1 MTTTLPTRAVDA
13 PVPDTSGF
21 DALGVPADIVGT
33 LRAHG
38 IASPFPIQALT
49 VADGC
54 AGRDLSGRAPTGS
67 GKTIAFGIPLVTNTS
82 KAGPKRPTGLV
93 LVPTRELAKQVCEEL
108 SWLGSSRKLRV
119 AAVYGGAGFGPQ
131 LKALRKGVDVL
142 VACPG
147 RLKDLIERR
156 EADLS
161 AVEIV
166 VLDEADR
173 MSDMGFLPA
182 VRELL
187 DQTPRDRQTLLF
199 SATLDGAVD
208 TIVRNY
214 QRDPIRHIL
223 PVDESAK
230 LLSRH
235 LWWRV
240 ERDERVQVCADVVK
254 LAGSSIVFCKT
265 KHGSD
270 AVAKKLTR
278 LGVRAQVIH
287 GNRSQSQRERAL
299 ADFAAGK
306 VDTLIATDVV
316 ARGIHVDD
324 VACVVNFDLPH
335 DEKDYVH
342 RAGRTARAGASG
354 VIVTFVSRDVA
365 KTATR
370 LQRALGQRG
379 SIDAPTRVDLASI
392 IPSGA
397 ATGRDNRA
405 PATDHPVLL
414 EQDRAKHRTPTP
426 KRGQARSAA
435 SDGNAQRGTIK
446 WFDARRGFGFIERPG
461 DDDLFVHQNAIQAS
475 KNRRIAEGQPVRY
488 VVGPGRRGPEARD
501 VELVSA

>member
-1 MTTTLPTRAVDA
+1 MTITTSTRAIDA
-13 PVPDTSGF
+13 PVPTELSF
-21 DALGVPADIVGT
+21 DELGVPADIIGT
-33 LRAHG
+33 LAGRG
-38 IASPFPIQALT
+38 IAAPFSIQTLT

-54 AGRDLSGRAPTGS
+54 AGHDLTGRAPTGS
-67 GKTIAFGIPLVTNTS
+67 GKTIAFGIPLVTRTS
-82 KAGPKRPTGLV
+82 KAKPKRPTGLV
-93 LVPTRELAKQVCEEL
+93 LVPTRELAKQVCDEL
-108 SWLGSSRKLRV
+108 TWLGSSRKLRV

-156 EADLS
+156 EADLG
-161 AVEIV
+161 AVEVV

-173 MSDMGFLPA
+173 MADMGFLPA

-208 TIVRNY
+208 TVVRNY
-214 QRDPIRHIL
+214 QRDPIRHVL
-223 PVDESAK
+223 PEDESAK

-240 ERDERVQVCADVVK
+240 ERDERIQVCADVVK

-270 AVAKKLTR
+270 AVAKKLAR

-299 ADFAAGK
+299 GDFAAGK

-324 VACVVNFDLPH
+324 VGCVVNFDLPH
-335 DEKDYVH
+335 DAKDYVH

-354 VIVTFVSRDVA
+354 VIVTFVGHESV
-365 KTATR
+365 KTANS
-370 LQRALGQRG
+370 LQKALRQRVPLE
-379 SIDAPTRVDLASI
+379 SPTRAQLASI
-392 IPSGA
+392 IPSGGTPA
-397 ATGRDNRA
+397 ARA
-405 PATDHPVLL
+405 EAVADHPVLL
-414 EQDRAKHRTPTP
+414 EKDRAKHRTPTP
-426 KRGQARSAA
+426 KRGQARTAPT
-435 SDGNAQRGTIK
+435 DGPAQRGTIK

-488 VVGPGRRGPEARD
+488 LVGPGRRGLEARD

>member
-1 MTTTLPTRAVDA
+1 MTVTTSTRATDA
-13 PVPDTSGF
+13 PVPTTPSFSD
-21 DALGVPADIVGT
+21 LGVPADVVGT
-33 LRAHG
+33 LTGHG
-38 IASPFPIQALT
+38 ITGPFSIQTLT

-54 AGRDLSGRAPTGS
+54 AGHDLTGRAPTGS
-67 GKTIAFGIPLVTNTS
+67 GKTIAFGIPLVTRTT
-82 KAGPKRPTGLV
+82 KAKPKRPTGLV
-93 LVPTRELAKQVCEEL
+93 LVPTRELAKQVCDEL
-108 SWLGSSRKLRV
+108 TWLGSSRKLRV
-119 AAVYGGAGFGPQ
+119 AAVYGGAGFGAQ
-131 LKALRKGVDVL
+131 FKALRKGVDVL

-156 EADLS
+156 EVDLG
-161 AVEIV
+161 AVEVV

-173 MSDMGFLPA
+173 MADMGFLPA

-187 DQTPRDRQTLLF
+187 DQTPRERQTLLF

-208 TIVRNY
+208 TVVRNY
-214 QRDPIRHIL
+214 QRNPIRHVL

-235 LWWRV
+235 LWWRI
-240 ERDERVQVCADVVK
+240 EREERIQVCADVVK

-354 VIVTFVSRDVA
+354 VIVTFVTHDTA
-365 KTATR
+365 KTANR
-370 LQRALGQRG
+370 LQKALGQRVPLE
-379 SIDAPTRVDLASI
+379 SPTRAELESI

-397 ATGRDNRA
+397 ARKEA
-405 PATDHPVLL
+405 VEHEVFLAK
-414 EQDRAKHRTPTP
+414 DRAEHRTPTP
-426 KRGQARSAA
+426 KAGRQKSASTNGTA
-435 SDGNAQRGTIK
+435 ERGTIK

-461 DDDLFVHQNAIQAS
+461 NDDLFVHQNAIQAS

-488 VVGPGRRGPEARD
+488 LIGDGRRGPEARD

>member
-1 MTTTLPTRAVDA
+1 MTTTTSTRVIDA
-13 PVPDTSGF
+13 PTF
-21 DALGVPADIVGT
+21 EELGVPADIVGT
-33 LRAHG
+33 LKGRGLVA
-38 IASPFPIQALT
+38 PFPIQTLT

-54 AGRDLSGRAPTGS
+54 AGHDLTGRAPTGS
-67 GKTIAFGIPLVTNTS
+67 GKTIAFGIPLVTRTS
-82 KAGPKRPTGLV
+82 RAKPKRPTGLV

-108 SWLGSSRKLRV
+108 TWLGSSRKLRV

-156 EADLS
+156 EADLG

-173 MSDMGFLPA
+173 MADMGFLPA

-187 DQTPRDRQTLLF
+187 DQTPRTRQTLLF

-208 TIVRNY
+208 TVVRNY
-214 QRDPIRHIL
+214 QRDPIRHVL
-223 PVDESAK
+223 PEDESAK

-240 ERDERVQVCADVVK
+240 ERDERIQVCADVVK

-270 AVAKKLTR
+270 AVAKKLGR

-299 ADFAAGK
+299 DDFAAGK

-324 VACVVNFDLPH
+324 IGCIVNFDLPH
-335 DEKDYVH
+335 DQKDYVH

-354 VIVTFVSRDVA
+354 VIVTFVGHEHA
-365 KTATR
+365 KAAKG
-370 LQRALGQRG
+370 LQRALGQHAALE
-379 SIDAPTRVDLASI
+379 SPTRAQLASI
-392 IPSGA
+392 IPSA
-397 ATGRDNRA
+397 AAHVAEPEPVHTRDRTNDWT
-405 PATDHPVLL
+405 PARKV
-414 EQDRAKHRTPTP
+414 ERTPARKAERTATP
-426 KRGQARSAA
+426 PT
-435 SDGNAQRGTIK
+435 DGTPEQGTIK

-461 DDDLFVHQNAIQAS
+461 DDDLFVHSNAIQAS

-488 VVGPGRRGPEARD
+488 LVGPGRRGPEARE